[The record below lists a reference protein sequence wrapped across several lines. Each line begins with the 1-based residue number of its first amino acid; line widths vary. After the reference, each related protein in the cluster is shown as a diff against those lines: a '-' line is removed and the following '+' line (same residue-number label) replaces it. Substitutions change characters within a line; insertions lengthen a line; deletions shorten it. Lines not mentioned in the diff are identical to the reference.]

1 MASNTRNPNHGV
13 VFSSL
18 RPLRDRLMRAGY
30 VLVSEERESGSEYS
44 GSTCCCCSSCASS
57 CSCEEYSDDDDG
69 EGDESNG
76 EEIIFEEAEVVEEEE
91 GYWSDC
97 SACWA
102 RRRDRERRGREG
114 RRFGNRAMNGARAAE
129 GRDVSGLFV
138 LSLFSLCLLSCLLP
152 LVSLLFFDYEF
163 QITLIV
169 MLTFKP
175 CKSPQVYHHNHPYQ
189 REQRG
194 RNETPQA
201 NRRNA
206 NHVTFRSTNSI
217 INGSSENNGQSTAA
231 ETPSFRALVDR
242 LVSTTRQLRQG
253 QGEQPVR
260 HLSSWAR
267 VLEDLQRGANA
278 AAASNT
284 AANLTVAARAGRTS
298 PSPRTAVAGE
308 EGNGAREAQAQT
320 QNQARPRR
328 ATRYFMAGGRSA
340 SNNRR
345 RRR

>member
-1 MASNTRNPNHGV
+1 MASNARNPNHGV

-18 RPLRDRLMRAGY
+18 RPLRDRLIRAGY
-30 VLVSEERESGSEYS
+30 VLVSEEQESGSEYS

-57 CSCEEYSDDDDG
+57 CSCDEYTDDDDSEEEDG
-69 EGDESNG
+69 ESDD
-76 EEIIFEEAEVVEEEE
+76 EEIVFEQAEVVEEEE

-102 RRRDRERRGREG
+102 RRRDRERRGRAV
-114 RRFGNRAMNGARAAE
+114 RRFGNRVTNVARAVE
-129 GRDVSGLFV
+129 GRDS
-138 LSLFSLCLLSCLLP
+138 
-152 LVSLLFFDYEF
+152 
-163 QITLIV
+163 I
-169 MLTFKP
+169 
-175 CKSPQVYHHNHPYQ
+175 QVYHHNHPYQ
-189 REQRG
+189 REQHRG

-217 INGSSENNGQSTAA
+217 INGSIDNNGQSTAA
-231 ETPSFRALVDR
+231 ETPSFRGLVDR
-242 LVSTTRQLRQG
+242 IVSTTRQLRQG

-260 HLSSWAR
+260 HLRSWAR

-278 AAASNT
+278 AAASDTT
-284 AANLTVAARAGRTS
+284 ADSTVAARAGRQN
-298 PSPRTAVAGE
+298 PAPRTAVGRAANVAGDD
-308 EGNGAREAQAQT
+308 GNGAREAQAQT

-328 ATRYFMAGGRSA
+328 ATSYFMSGGRSA
-340 SNNRR
+340 SDNRR